1 MNRNSKPIKSLY
13 QALCLFGLGFTA
25 LALASSP
32 VNAASPTTKGKTQAS
47 HHSSQKATKPAQAT
61 YPTTQTTAQPAYA
74 PTRPAAAPVAAAPV
88 ERSYTFGEMVAESM
102 FGDVYAEPSK
112 WQELGYG
119 NLFSKGW
126 NKPWVSPPAGGGGA
140 PRMGWLNA
148 EDGVFYRLSIA
159 TFAWQHGTGNYS
171 DSYSG
176 MLTSYTPVSA
186 RFEVRT
192 DIGLASNR
200 GPSNF
205 ADFIVTP
212 RFLLSESK
220 EQTQSL
226 DLAFRTPT
234 GNSYNGQGYASI
246 NPQYNFWTNYW
257 KGLVVRGGLGFN
269 VPYSGEIANA
279 GARSTFYSNVAI
291 GYYFTEHN
299 AAPFGD
305 LVLYVSNKFS
315 QVIDNRGPSSTT
327 TFSMGPGFRDHLGD
341 NWYLLGAVDVP
352 VTNPKPYDY
361 QVFGGIMKV
370 Y

>member
-1 MNRNSKPIKSLY
+1 MVSLY
-13 QALCLFGLGFTA
+13 
-25 LALASSP
+25 P
-32 VNAASPTTKGKTQAS
+32 VYAGEARQTPS

-61 YPTTQTTAQPAYA
+61 SPPTQATAQSAYA
-74 PTRPAAAPVAAAPV
+74 GPTRPAAAPVAAAPV
-88 ERSYTFGEMVAESM
+88 ERSYTFGEMISESV

-112 WQELGYG
+112 WEELGYG
-119 NLFSKGW
+119 NLFSRGW
-126 NKPWVSPPAGGGGA
+126 NRPWVSPPAGGGGA
-140 PRMGWLNA
+140 PRHGWLNA
-148 EDGVFYRLSIA
+148 YDGVFYRLSIA
-159 TFAWQHGTGNYS
+159 TFGWAHGTGNYS
-171 DSYSG
+171 DSYTG
-176 MLTSYTPVSA
+176 MLTSYTPISE
-186 RFEVRT
+186 RFEIRT

-200 GPSNF
+200 GPGGGSQTNF
-205 ADFIVTP
+205 ADFIITP
-212 RFLLSESK
+212 RILLSESK

-246 NPQYNFWTNYW
+246 NPTYNFWTNYW
-257 KGLVVRGGLGFN
+257 KGLVVRGGLGFSI
-269 VPYSGEIANA
+269 PYSGEIAA
-279 GARSTFYSNVAI
+279 VGARSTFNANLAA
-291 GYYFTEHN
+291 GYYFTNHD

-305 LVLYVSNKFS
+305 LVLYVSNNFS